1 MNPWKPQEGFR
12 DPQTA
17 PSSSSTWL
25 GKFFIFQWNKLL
37 ILSFES
43 RLITQ
48 KKYFFLVIPLW
59 KPFKPLLSLRWWTF
73 QCQIPLELDGKSW
86 YSLHRWRTC
95 EVGTVSAFAA
105 SLRKDAPHV
114 RLSTWAC
121 LVSTALPTIPKEVFY
136 SCESLQLLQNQE
148 PKSVPFQQIFVKIE
162 EHTMKF
168 FSIREVCW

>member
-25 GKFFIFQWNKLL
+25 GKFFIFQCNKLL

-121 LVSTALPTIPKEVFY
+121 FGVNSPSNNPKRGLLLLWKSSTSSEPRTQISAFSVDLCQDRRAYHEVLFY
-136 SCESLQLLQNQE
+136 
-148 PKSVPFQQIFVKIE
+148 
-162 EHTMKF
+162 
-168 FSIREVCW
+168 